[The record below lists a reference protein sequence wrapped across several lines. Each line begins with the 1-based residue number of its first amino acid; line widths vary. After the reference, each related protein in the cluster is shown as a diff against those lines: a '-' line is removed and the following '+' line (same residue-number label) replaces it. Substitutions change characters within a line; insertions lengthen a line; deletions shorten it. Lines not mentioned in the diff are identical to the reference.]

1 MYFTNCSLLCNYNG
15 VPLLPPSSLPSS
27 YGPAYTMPAT
37 PRGGAV
43 GGSSYVQG
51 SLPPSKNRS
60 SLRVGVATRNGG
72 LAKGASLPGGVV
84 RSSSTLPRM
93 SAKQLQQPIIHNS
106 PSFLRPN
113 STINFP
119 SAPIGPASSPLAL
132 VSQLQSFQPQHTTSP
147 PSSSSSPKACDVD
160 DMYMAEL
167 CKSVTEHVLPD
178 GELGACL

>member
-1 MYFTNCSLLCNYNG
+1 MLVVATVIVFMVS
-15 VPLLPPSSLPSS
+15 PPLPPFMVCSPPLFS

-43 GGSSYVQG
+43 GGSSYIQG

-72 LAKGASLPGGVV
+72 LGKGVSLPGGVV

-93 SAKQLQQPIIHNS
+93 SAKQLQQPIPHNS

-119 SAPIGPASSPLAL
+119 LAPIGPAPLQL
-132 VSQLQSFQPQHTTSP
+132 VTQLQSFQPQHATSP
-147 PSSSSSPKACDVD
+147 PSSSSSPKACDIN
-160 DMYMAEL
+160 DMDMEEL
-167 CKSVTEHVLPD
+167 CKSITEHVLPD
-178 GELGACL
+178 GEQGVLI